1 MNEKELEQNTINSIK
16 EAQLLEFAI
25 MLLILDEFEKVAKGG
40 NQSQST
46 NNIRSELTKEVDKFQ
61 KAIEISI
68 LATLQDLN
76 KSTLNGLKGAN
87 DIKYYDV
94 AKHGENMLKNVQKY
108 VKSKGFVL
116 NGQRLETFFYN
127 LCRDEATKVVNGEIM
142 LEEAIKKACHKL
154 GQSGVSV
161 VTYENTTRK
170 IDVYVRQELLYAQKQ
185 SYQDIQFKYASDNDI
200 TVFETDAHPNAR
212 PSHQVWQGRRWDTT
226 GKLYPT
232 FEELSHGNGDYND
245 YNCLHVVDP
254 VANPDAPLRYTEKD
268 LANINTK
275 PFNFR
280 GKTYDGYEAKQHMR
294 YLERQIRACKRENN
308 LLSAKGLE
316 DKKLSQKLKNL
327 NVEYNQFCKVFG
339 TYPRTNRLSVYTD

>member
-1 MNEKELEQNTINSIK
+1 MNEKKLEQNTINSVK

-25 MLLILDEFEKVAKGG
+25 MLLILNEFEKVAKGG

-61 KAIEISI
+61 KAVEISI
-68 LATLQDLN
+68 LSTLQDLN
-76 KSTLNGLKGAN
+76 KSTIDRLKGAN

-142 LEEAIKKACHKL
+142 LEDAIKKACHKL
-154 GQSGVSV
+154 GKSGVSI
-161 VTYENTTRK
+161 VTYDKTTRK

-185 SYQDIQFKYASDNDI
+185 SYQDIIFKYAEDNGV
-200 TVFETDAHPNAR
+200 TVYETDAHADAR
-212 PSHQVWQGRRWDTT
+212 PTHQVWQGRRWDTT
-226 GKLYPT
+226 GELYPT
-232 FEELSHGNGDYND
+232 FDQLSHGNGDYND
-245 YNCLHVVDP
+245 YNCLHVVSP
-254 VANPDAPLRYTEKD
+254 VLNPDSKEPYTEKQ
-268 LANINTK
+268 LKNINTK

-280 GKTYDGYEAKQHMR
+280 GKTYDGYEAKQRMR
-294 YLERQIRACKRENN
+294 YLERQIRACKREKN
-308 LLSAKGLE
+308 LLDKKGL
-316 DKKLSQKLKNL
+316 DNTKVAQKLKNWQT
-327 NVEYNQFCKVFG
+327 EYSQFCKAYG
-339 TYPRTNRLSVYTD
+339 TYQRTNRTRVYTD

>member
-1 MNEKELEQNTINSIK
+1 MNEKKLEQNTNNSVK

-25 MLLILDEFEKVAKGG
+25 MLLILNEFEKVANGG

-76 KSTLNGLKGAN
+76 NSTLDGLKGAK
-87 DIKYYDV
+87 DINYYDV

-127 LCRDEATKVVNGEIM
+127 LCRDEATKVVKGEIM
-142 LEEAIKKACHKL
+142 LEDAIKKACHKL

-200 TVFETDAHPNAR
+200 TVFETDAHPDAR
-212 PSHQVWQGRRWDTT
+212 PTHQVWQGQRWDTT
-226 GKLYPT
+226 GELYPT

-254 VANPDAPLRYTEKD
+254 VANPDAPLRYTENQLK
-268 LANINTK
+268 NINTK
-275 PFNFR
+275 PFDFR
-280 GKTYDGYEAKQHMR
+280 GKTYDGYEAKQRMR
-294 YLERQIRACKRENN
+294 YLERQIRACKREKN
-308 LLSAKGLE
+308 LLDKKGL
-316 DKKLSQKLKNL
+316 DNTKVSQKLKNWQS
-327 NVEYNQFCKVFG
+327 EYSQFCKAYG
-339 TYPRTNRLSVYTD
+339 TYQRTSRTRVYTD

>member
-1 MNEKELEQNTINSIK
+1 MNEKELEQNTQDSVDI
-16 EAQLLEFAI
+16 AQAFEFAI
-25 MLLILDEFEKVAKGG
+25 MLLLLNEFEKVAKGG
-40 NQSQST
+40 NQAEST
-46 NNIRSELTKEVDKFQ
+46 NIIRNQSSKEVDNFK
-61 KAIEISI
+61 KSLEIGI
-68 LATLQDLN
+68 LASLN
-76 KSTLNGLKGAN
+76 KANNSTLEGLKNAK

-127 LCRDEATKVVNGEIM
+127 LCRDEATKVANGEIM
-142 LEEAIKKACHKL
+142 LEDAIKKACHKL

-212 PSHQVWQGRRWDTT
+212 PTHQVWQGRRWDTT

-245 YNCLHVVDP
+245 YNCLHVISP
-254 VANPDAPLRYTEKD
+254 VANPNAPLRYTEDQLK
-268 LANINTK
+268 NINTK

-280 GKTYDGYEAKQHMR
+280 GKTYDGYEAKQRMR
-294 YLERQIRACKRENN
+294 YLERQIRACKREKN
-308 LLSAKGLE
+308 LLDKKGL
-316 DKKLSQKLKNL
+316 DNTKVAQKLKNWQS
-327 NVEYNQFCKVFG
+327 EYSQFCKAYG
-339 TYPRTNRLSVYTD
+339 TYQRTNRTRVYTD